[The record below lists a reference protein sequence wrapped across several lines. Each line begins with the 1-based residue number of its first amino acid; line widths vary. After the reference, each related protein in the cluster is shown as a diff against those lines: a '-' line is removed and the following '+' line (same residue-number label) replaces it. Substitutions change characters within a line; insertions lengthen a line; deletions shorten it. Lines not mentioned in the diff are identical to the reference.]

1 MLEEQF
7 PSMNHNATRSIP
19 PVHMV
24 VSSHA
29 QLPVAAG
36 AQMETPSTALADE
49 YENAPAYAGAHI
61 AQSVKRALCYNRR
74 TVGGAISV

>member
-1 MLEEQF
+1 
-7 PSMNHNATRSIP
+7 MNHNATRSIP

-29 QLPVAAG
+29 QPPVAAG
-36 AQMETPSTALADE
+36 AERETPSTALADE
-49 YENAPAYAGAHI
+49 YENAPALAGAPI
-61 AQSVKRALCYNRR
+61 ALSVTGALCCDRR